1 MATTSQDHQTKKSRI
16 QVKEAHKGSVPAR
29 EPGEQPAHDQD
40 VLRARIER
48 RAYELYVERGCR
60 EGCAL
65 EDWLDAEREIFG
77 R

>member
-1 MATTSQDHQTKKSRI
+1 MATTSRDRQTKKSRI
-16 QVKEAHKGSVPAR
+16 QVKEALKESVR
-29 EPGEQPAHDQD
+29 ESGEQPAHDQD

-65 EDWLDAEREIFG
+65 EDWLDAEREIRG

>member
-1 MATTSQDHQTKKSRI
+1 MATTSQDRQTKKSRI
-16 QVKEAHKGSVPAR
+16 QVKEALKGAVPAP
-29 EPGEQPAHDQD
+29 ESMEQPAHGQD
-40 VLRARIER
+40 ELTARIER

-65 EDWLDAEREIFG
+65 EDWRDAEREILG